1 MDQIMQARGQAAHTE
16 IDDLMPRAR
25 AEQLLK
31 LAVWYREYA
40 ERAGNPGI
48 WASRIRA
55 AERLEEEA
63 AQMDAVARFPLPK
76 TGERASGRAN

>member
-1 MDQIMQARGQAAHTE
+1 MT
-16 IDDLMPRAR
+16 
-25 AEQLLK
+25 
-31 LAVWYREYA
+31 LAMGSAMKQSGEF
-40 ERAGNPGI
+40 
-48 WASRIRA
+48 A

>member
-1 MDQIMQARGQAAHTE
+1 
-16 IDDLMPRAR
+16 MPRAR

-40 ERAGNPGI
+40 ERTGNPEI

-76 TGERASGRAN
+76 TGGAGFRSGELIVGNFRAVLDARSR